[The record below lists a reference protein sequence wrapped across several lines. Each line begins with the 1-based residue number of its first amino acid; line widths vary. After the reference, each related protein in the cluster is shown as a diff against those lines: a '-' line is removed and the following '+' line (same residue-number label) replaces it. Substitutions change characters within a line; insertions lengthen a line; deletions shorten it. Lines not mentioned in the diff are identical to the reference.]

1 VQRQA
6 VRRCGRLAT
15 AASSRRHTARARS
28 LAYVHRPRILAVGHR
43 VRPPHR
49 RQPFT
54 GTGTTRTGTFRIST
68 TRTSTT
74 RTSTTRTGTPRHAP
88 PGRPALGRA
97 HGDNH
102 TATDTA
108 ATGTAGTGTQ
118 RSSPAVHVPGPP
130 AHVGLFRHDRHPRA
144 PCEPCFARRRPVG
157 HVCGGR
163 AGPLELWQ
171 IAARL
176 FMWQAVARWTCEP
189 AKQAAGHVGGS
200 SPAGH
205 VLAGSPLEL
214 SRPAARWSC
223 GGRRRT
229 RLLEHLAPHQ
239 RPDGPAMAQIRRL
252 RRGTGRG

>member
-1 VQRQA
+1 MQRQA
-6 VRRCGRLAT
+6 VRRCGRRQA

-28 LAYVHRPRILAVGHR
+28 LAYVHRPRILAVGRR

-49 RQPFT
+49 RRPST

-74 RTSTTRTGTPRHAP
+74 RTGTPRQTPPRRAP
-88 PGRPALGRA
+88 PGRARSDPLQPSTCPVRRPMSAYFGTIGTHALRV
-97 HGDNH
+97 
-102 TATDTA
+102 
-108 ATGTAGTGTQ
+108 
-118 RSSPAVHVPGPP
+118 SPVLREEGPP
-130 AHVGLFRHDRHPRA
+130 PAAGGRS
-144 PCEPCFARRRPVG
+144 

-239 RPDGPAMAQIRRL
+239 RQDGPAMAQIRRL